1 MTKEEENNIIEIVDE
16 SGNVI
21 QCELFTIIEFE
32 DNEYAM
38 LLPLDQVDEEDAEFV
53 VMRIMEEDDDIAFI
67 NLEDDEF
74 ERVSEYIENMDDDE
88 D

>member
-38 LLPLDQVDEEDAEFV
+38 LLPLDQADEEDAEFV
-53 VMRIMEEDDDIAFI
+53 VMRIMEEGDDIAFI

>member
-32 DNEYAM
+32 ENEYAM
-38 LLPLDQVDEEDAEFV
+38 LLPLDQADEEDAEFV
-53 VMRIMEEDDDIAFI
+53 VMRIMEEGDDIAFI

>member
-38 LLPLDQVDEEDAEFV
+38 LLPLDQADEEDAEFV
-53 VMRIMEEDDDIAFI
+53 VMRIMEEGDDIAFI
-67 NLEDDEF
+67 NLDDDEF